1 MSNINLDL
9 VRLRDAD
16 LAAAVEREAKGWTP
30 KGYAIIG
37 RATWRRLR
45 GLPEPLPNDPAS
57 VERIKRQERR
67 GTGCCGPPTGT
78 RP

>member
-1 MSNINLDL
+1 MNTHINVHL

-30 KGYAIIG
+30 KGYAIVS

-57 VERIKRQERR
+57 VERIKQQQRHA
-67 GTGCCGPPTGT
+67 GCCGPPTGT